1 MVCAAQARGKRT
13 SEPRQRAPRARRNGG
28 GRDGALVRCRGDCD
42 VAQVLQRGV
51 AAPCELL
58 RLRET
63 RRVVAAAVTSAVCPF
78 SLTCRSLG
86 LWG

>member
-1 MVCAAQARGKRT
+1 MRHRLAANAHQNRGREHPVPVGT
-13 SEPRQRAPRARRNGG
+13 AEAGTGPSCGVG
-28 GRDGALVRCRGDCD
+28 GDCD

-58 RLRET
+58 WLRET
-63 RRVVAAAVTSAVCPF
+63 RRVVAAAVASAVCPF